1 MNDDFRR
8 PRRWRLFAVVFV
20 LIVAAI
26 LAVLA
31 IIEYKTFY
39 FEALYLSKFAKNLS
53 FSLRPGAND
62 SLRFPQDGP
71 YDKRLGYTRLPDF
84 LKNLRAQ
91 GYWIEA
97 QARPSAKLD
106 EMISR
111 ELYPSF
117 REKNQAGLTIFS
129 SDGRNIFKTQYP
141 ERIYSNFESIP
152 SLIVNTLLFIENQEL
167 LDDRHPERNPA
178 VEWDRLAKSVID
190 RGINIF
196 NPDHRFGGGST
207 LATQLEKF
215 RHSPDGQTSSAREKL
230 RQMYSASLRA
240 YLYGRDTTSARR
252 QLVIDYLNSV
262 PLAAIPG
269 YGEVNGIGDGLWAVY
284 GADFNAVNKMLCD
297 GCRSDE
303 VERARAYKQIL
314 SLFIAQRRPSYYL
327 SQNRKALELLTN
339 DYLHM
344 LGRAQVI
351 TPAMRDRALAV
362 KLEGRKS
369 SLELLPVSFVGRKAA
384 NAIRRQLSVMLGVP
398 QLYELDRLD
407 VSVQS
412 TLNGA
417 TQEEVTQLL
426 GQLKDPDFV
435 EGSGLLRSRLL
446 DSGDPDRVIY
456 SFTLYERVGNTNL
469 LRIQTDNYEQPFDIN
484 EGVKIELGSTA
495 KLRTLVTY
503 LEIIAELH
511 QRYTGLPPEK
521 LREIPL
527 NEADHLTRWTLEYL
541 ATRKDRS
548 LSAMLEAA
556 MERRYS
562 ASPGETFFTGGGEH
576 VFHNFE
582 KSDDS
587 KIFSVREG
595 FQKSVNLVF
604 IRLMRDIVRYYMFN
618 VPGSTAKILA
628 DKSNPARQEYLARFA
643 DQEGQIFLSRFY
655 KKYQGKQT
663 EEQWE
668 MLTQSMNQTPARLAA
683 AFRFVQPAARL
694 AEFSVFMNT
703 RLPSHNFSAPE
714 LERLYE
720 AYGPDQWDLQDRGYI
735 IGIHPLELWLVAYL
749 REHPGAERAEIVRKS
764 ANERQE
770 VYRWLFNTQ
779 SKNSQDV
786 RIKSLLEVEAFLEIH
801 RMWKKLGYPFDSLVP
816 SYATAIGSSADRPAS
831 LAELVGI
838 ILNHGVQYPMA
849 RIEKIHFASQTPYE
863 TILRRKEVDGQKVLL
878 PEIAAVVCGA
888 LADVVERGTAQQI
901 RGTFT
906 RGDGTS
912 IAVGGKTG
920 TGDNRYDVYGQ
931 KQQLIES
938 RVINR
943 AAVFVFFIGDRFF
956 GTMTAYV
963 PGSQAADYD
972 FTSSLPVQILK
983 MMAPSLMSLIDHQ
996 PPIPRTP
1003 LSKHP
1008 PDHI

>member
-1 MNDDFRR
+1 MSHNFHRLK
-8 PRRWRLFAVVFV
+8 RWRLLAGILV
-20 LIVAAI
+20 LIAAAI
-26 LAVLA
+26 LVVLA
-31 IIEYKTFY
+31 VIEYRTFY
-39 FEALYLSKFAKNLS
+39 FEALYLSRFAQNLS
-53 FSLRPGAND
+53 FSLQPGPNE
-62 SLRFPQDGP
+62 SLRFPKEGP

-84 LKNLRAQ
+84 LENLRAQ
-91 GYWIEA
+91 GYQIEA

-106 EMISR
+106 EMIAR
-111 ELYPSF
+111 GLYPSF
-117 REKNQAGLTIFS
+117 REKNQPGLTILS
-129 SDGRNIFKTQYP
+129 NDVRILFKAQYP
-141 ERIYSNFESIP
+141 ERVYSSFESVP
-152 SLIVNTLLFIENQEL
+152 PVIVNTLLFIENQEL

-178 VEWDRLAKSVID
+178 VEWDRLAKAVMD
-190 RGINIF
+190 KGISIF
-196 NPDHRFGGGST
+196 NPDHRFAGGST

-240 YLYGRDTTSARR
+240 YLYGQDTTSVRR

-262 PLAAIPG
+262 PLAAISG

-284 GADFNAVNKMLCD
+284 GADFHAINKMLCY
-297 GCRSDE
+297 GCRADDAE
-303 VERARAYKQIL
+303 KAKAYKQIL

-327 SQNRKALELLTN
+327 SQNRKALESLTN

-369 SLELLPVSFVGRKAA
+369 SPELPPVSFVGRKAA
-384 NAIRRQLSVMLGVP
+384 NAIRRQLSGLLSVP

-407 VSVQS
+407 LSVQS

-417 TQEEVTQLL
+417 THEAVTQLL
-426 GQLKDPDFV
+426 GKLKDPDFV
-435 EGSGLLRSRLL
+435 EESGLRKSHLL
-446 DSGDPDRVIY
+446 DQGAPDNVIY
-456 SFTLYERVGNTNL
+456 SFTLYERVGKANL
-469 LRIQTDNYEQPFDIN
+469 LRIQTDNYDQPFDIN

-503 LEIIAELH
+503 LEIVAELH
-511 QRYTGLPPEK
+511 QRFAGLPREK
-521 LREIPL
+521 LREITSG
-527 NEADHLTRWTLEYL
+527 EVDHLTRWALDYL
-541 ATRKDRS
+541 VTNKDCS
-548 LSAMLEAA
+548 LFAMLEAA

-562 ASPGETFFTGGGEH
+562 ANPGETFFTGGGEH

-582 KSDDS
+582 KSDNS

-604 IRLMRDIVRYYMFN
+604 IRLMRDLVRYYMFN
-618 VPGSTAKILA
+618 VPGSTAKVLA
-628 DKSNPARQEYLARFA
+628 DVKNPARQEYLARFA
-643 DQEGQIFLSRFY
+643 DQEGQIFLNRFY
-655 KKYQGKQT
+655 KKYQGRQT

-668 MLTQSMNQTPARLAA
+668 IMLQSVHQTPARLAA
-683 AFRFVQPAARL
+683 VFRFVTPAARL
-694 AEFSVFMNT
+694 AEFSIFMNT
-703 RLPSHNFSAPE
+703 RLSSHNFSAQE

-720 AYGPDQWDLQDRGYI
+720 AYGPDRWDLQDRGYI

-749 REHPGAERAEIVRKS
+749 REHPHAERSEIMRQS
-764 ANERQE
+764 TDERQD

-779 SKNSQDV
+779 SKNSQDI

-831 LAELVGI
+831 LSELVGI
-838 ILNHGVQYPMA
+838 ILNKGVQYPMA

-863 TILRRKEVDGQKVLL
+863 TILRRKEADGQKVLL
-878 PEIAAVVCGA
+878 PEIAAVVRGA
-888 LADVVERGTAQQI
+888 LEDVVEKGTAQQI
-901 RGTFT
+901 RGAFISS
-906 RGDGTS
+906 DGTPIS
-912 IAVGGKTG
+912 VGGKTG
-920 TGDNRYDVYGQ
+920 TGDNRYEIYGP

-943 AAVFVFFIGDRFF
+943 ASVFVFFIGERFF
-956 GTMTAYV
+956 GTISAYV
-963 PGSQAADYD
+963 PGPMAADYG

-983 MMAPSLMSLIDHQ
+983 MMAPILTPMIEHQ
-996 PPIPRTP
+996 
-1003 LSKHP
+1003 
-1008 PDHI
+1008 